1 MKLSGKPACLAA
13 VALFLLTAGAVAGEE
28 QKVRLEIAVS
38 SESSGEPIGNASV
51 YIKFKK
57 ERWLRRDKPLRWN
70 LKTNPEGKTLV
81 PEIPAGQVLVQVV
94 KPGWKTFGKFYDVTG
109 PKQTIAIK
117 LQRPKTYY

>member
-1 MKLSGKPACLAA
+1 MRLRSQLACLAA
-13 VALFLLTAGAVAGEE
+13 VALFLLTAAAVAGEE
-28 QKVRLEIAVS
+28 QKVRLEITVNA
-38 SESSGEPIGNASV
+38 ESSGDPIGNASV

-57 ERWLRRDKPLRWN
+57 ERWLRRDKPRTWN

-81 PEIPAGQVLVQVV
+81 PEIAEGQVLVQVV
-94 KPGWKTFGKFYDVTG
+94 APGWKTFGQFYDLTG